1 MRAVG
6 EDEMMIIGCMFL
18 ALRAWCL
25 GSGVDALEAEGVD
38 PDLESSLDFLSFSAK
53 EVRTLV

>member
-1 MRAVG
+1 
-6 EDEMMIIGCMFL
+6 MMIGCMFL

-25 GSGVDALEAEGVD
+25 GSGVDVLEADGAD